1 MNDGQAVSQK
11 VAHNEVVAMGAHTA
25 GTYSRILKGISE
37 LPQHSVALSI
47 TGSVTGVVSV
57 RARPVGASGFTKL
70 NMEAVNLA
78 TADTLCW
85 SITGFFDAF
94 ALVVS
99 TGIGGAGGAV
109 QLTVGSCTK
118 GL

>member
-1 MNDGQAVSQK
+1 MA
-11 VAHNEVVAMGAHTA
+11 AHSA

-37 LPQHSVALSI
+37 MPQHSVGLAI

-57 RARPVGASGFTKL
+57 RARPVGASGFTKV
-70 NMEAVNLA
+70 NIEAVDLA
-78 TADTLCW
+78 TADLLCW

-99 TGIGGAGGAV
+99 TGIGGSGGAV
-109 QLTVGSCTK
+109 QLIVGSCTN